1 MEIIK
6 YPNSIFSPQLG
17 HSTKKFLQSL
27 NFLSTES
34 KENLIEE
41 TLDIIAQCA
50 NPNFEDQIRT
60 GLVVGYVQSG
70 KTMSFTTLI
79 SLANDNGYRFVVVLA
94 GVANNLLNQTYNRL
108 KKDLQLS
115 EKSSRKY
122 FKIFCNP
129 EYKNHLNEIKESFLE
144 ENDRTIVIT
153 VLKHHQHITELSK
166 ILSQLSNLRKN
177 SSCLIIDDEADQYS
191 LNGKSHSNFKKQLEE
206 QTATYASIL
215 KLKNSVNTHSY
226 IQYTAT
232 PQGPIL
238 IAMSDL
244 LKPQFCKVLTPGEK
258 YTGGL
263 EFFQNKIE
271 DLVKIVPED
280 EIHNKNNILSK
291 RPSSLEHALWD
302 YLVSSSFLTEVEDK
316 LNYTSMLIHPGR
328 ENKIITTYYN
338 WTIDFITQVKTN
350 LQINDKYDLDYSMI
364 LENINNSCLRI
375 LKTKEINI
383 VDHVINGIKSI
394 LKDIKVYEVMKGQ
407 HTEIIWSDYTLNILI
422 GGEMLNRGY
431 TVENLTTT
439 YLTRTSKNKSNS
451 DTLQQRARFFGY
463 KKDYINYCRV
473 YLPFNVKEDFIE
485 YVRHEESF
493 RNKLKNGSLSEFLKN
508 SLFEISNKLEL
519 TRKSILSGYMYNVEI
534 TGWLKFNTWD
544 NNDCGIWSSIDIS
557 NTLSD
562 KSPVK
567 FYTYNNKGGTHSQ
580 YQINYQEI
588 INLILNINVNTK
600 KQSYLK
606 VAILQVLSDY
616 VEPSNNFELIIMN
629 SDKNYLEGGRS
640 RTVTID
646 AQGNNT
652 IELFVGRN
660 ENYKGDESIYDE
672 SYPISIQIHSIIPKN
687 QNMEKPLYFGS
698 IRINQK
704 YNFKT
709 IDNDDDN

>member
-1 MEIIK
+1 
-6 YPNSIFSPQLG
+6 
-17 HSTKKFLQSL
+17 
-27 NFLSTES
+27 
-34 KENLIEE
+34 
-41 TLDIIAQCA
+41 
-50 NPNFEDQIRT
+50 
-60 GLVVGYVQSG
+60 
-70 KTMSFTTLI
+70 
-79 SLANDNGYRFVVVLA
+79 
-94 GVANNLLNQTYNRL
+94 
-108 KKDLQLS
+108 
-115 EKSSRKY
+115 
-122 FKIFCNP
+122 
-129 EYKNHLNEIKESFLE
+129 
-144 ENDRTIVIT
+144 
-153 VLKHHQHITELSK
+153 
-166 ILSQLSNLRKN
+166 
-177 SSCLIIDDEADQYS
+177 
-191 LNGKSHSNFKKQLEE
+191 
-206 QTATYASIL
+206 
-215 KLKNSVNTHSY
+215 
-226 IQYTAT
+226 
-232 PQGPIL
+232 
-238 IAMSDL
+238 
-244 LKPQFCKVLTPGEK
+244 
-258 YTGGL
+258 
-263 EFFQNKIE
+263 
-271 DLVKIVPED
+271 
-280 EIHNKNNILSK
+280 
-291 RPSSLEHALWD
+291 
-302 YLVSSSFLTEVEDK
+302 
-316 LNYTSMLIHPGR
+316 
-328 ENKIITTYYN
+328 
-338 WTIDFITQVKTN
+338 
-350 LQINDKYDLDYSMI
+350 
-364 LENINNSCLRI
+364 
-375 LKTKEINI
+375 
-383 VDHVINGIKSI
+383 
-394 LKDIKVYEVMKGQ
+394 
-407 HTEIIWSDYTLNILI
+407 
-422 GGEMLNRGY
+422 MLNRGY

-534 TGWLKFNTWD
+534 TGWLKFNTWN